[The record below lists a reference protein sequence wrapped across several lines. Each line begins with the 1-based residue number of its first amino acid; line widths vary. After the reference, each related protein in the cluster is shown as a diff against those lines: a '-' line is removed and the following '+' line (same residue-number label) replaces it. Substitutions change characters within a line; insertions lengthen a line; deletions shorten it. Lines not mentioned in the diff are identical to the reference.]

1 MQALKELVYVVN
13 KNKLR
18 GIDLLGFPFSDDSKI
33 GTLYKSISTG
43 EVDSDTAA
51 AEKLFSSEEPG
62 ANYRKLK
69 ADLTNRLV
77 NALFLIDVKQPSY
90 NERQRAYQ
98 ECYKNWAAVKLLFG
112 KNARTA
118 GVVLAEK
125 VLKYAEIFEFTNLCM
140 DVCRTLRLHYGAM
153 VGDEKLYRG
162 YNEKFQYYRELDAF
176 ESIAEEY
183 YIELV
188 SGHVKNRS
196 LKKNIQALAIHYYEE
211 LEPALQRWQSHDLHL
226 YGNLIK
232 LIIHTSVND
241 YRQAIKVCEDAITF
255 FEQKA
260 FDARLPLQAFY
271 YQQAICY
278 IQLRQLDKQLF
289 SNTKTLKFLDEG
301 TYNWYKFQETYV
313 ILGLHTQHYQW
324 AYEIFKVAIDHKRF
338 QFLPAD
344 QQEYWKIL
352 EQYLHYLYLNQKI
365 ISTEQEPYF
374 SKLRLGRFLNQ
385 TPIFSKD
392 KKGLNIAILVIQI
405 LFLLQQ
411 SRQSETIDRIERI
424 EKYSE
429 RYLHTQYTIRSYF
442 FIKMLLTLPKNQ
454 FNPIAV
460 RRKSQRYFEQL
471 VIHPLEMTSQSP
483 LIEIIPFQYLWEMV
497 LNSLE
502 KQPIFPG
509 VAESDIK

>member
-1 MQALKELVYVVN
+1 MQALKELIYVVN

-18 GIDLLGFPFSDDSKI
+18 GIDLLGFPFSDDTKI
-33 GTLYKSISTG
+33 GTLYESISTG
-43 EVDSDTAA
+43 VVDSDIAA
-51 AEKLFSSEEPG
+51 AEKLFGTEEPG

-77 NALFLIDVKQPSY
+77 NALFLIDVKQASY

-118 GVVLAEK
+118 GVVLTEK
-125 VLKYAEIFEFTNLCM
+125 VLKYGEIFEFTNLCVE
-140 DVCRTLRLHYGAM
+140 VCRALRLHYGAL
-153 VGDEKLYRG
+153 VGNEKMYQV
-162 YNEKFQYYRELDAF
+162 YNEKFHYYRELDAF

-188 SGHVKNRS
+188 ISHVKNRS
-196 LKKNIQALAIHYYEE
+196 LKEQTQALAIQYYEK

-232 LIIHTSVND
+232 LIKFTSVND
-241 YRQAIKVCEDAITF
+241 YQQAIQVCEDAIAF
-255 FEQKA
+255 FEAKS
-260 FDARLPLQAFY
+260 FDARVPLQAFY

-278 IQLRQLDKQLF
+278 LQLRQFDKQFF
-289 SNTKTLKFLDEG
+289 SNTKTLKFLEEG
-301 TYNWYKFQETYV
+301 TYNWYKFQETHV

-324 AYEIFKVAIDHKRF
+324 SYEVFKLAIDHKRF

-365 ISTEQEPYF
+365 SSNEPEAYF
-374 SKLRLGRFLNQ
+374 SKFRLGRFLNQ

-392 KKGLNIAILVIQI
+392 KKGLNITILVIQI
-405 LFLLQQ
+405 LFLIQQ
-411 SRQSETIDRIERI
+411 NRQSETVDRIDAI

-429 RYLHTQYTIRSYF
+429 RYLHTPYTIRSYF
-442 FIKMLLTLPKNQ
+442 FIKMLLTLPKNR
-454 FNPIAV
+454 FDPNV
-460 RRKSQRYFEQL
+460 VKRKSQRYFAQL
-471 VIHPLEMTSQSP
+471 IAHPLELSSQSFQ
-483 LIEIIPFQYLWEMV
+483 IEIIPFEDLWEMV
-497 LNSLE
+497 LISLE
-502 KQPIFPG
+502 KQQLKNTPD
-509 VAESDIK
+509 E